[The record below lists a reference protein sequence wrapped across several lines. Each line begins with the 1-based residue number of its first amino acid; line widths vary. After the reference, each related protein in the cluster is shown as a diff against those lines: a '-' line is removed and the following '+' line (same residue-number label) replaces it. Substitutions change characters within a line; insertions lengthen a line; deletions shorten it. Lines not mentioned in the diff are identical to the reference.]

1 MSAEDIEVME
11 VVSNQLKHTVDKC
24 TLMSS
29 ELEKFRLAEKEVQ
42 TLLAENQKL
51 VDTIIRVRQPE
62 STA

>member
-29 ELEKFRLAEKEVQ
+29 ELEKSRLAEKEVQ